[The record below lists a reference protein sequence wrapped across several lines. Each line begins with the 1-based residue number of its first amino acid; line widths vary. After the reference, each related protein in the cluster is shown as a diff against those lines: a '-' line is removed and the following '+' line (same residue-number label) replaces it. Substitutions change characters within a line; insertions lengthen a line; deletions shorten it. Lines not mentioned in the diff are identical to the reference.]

1 LEAIRL
7 EPDYAEAY
15 KNLGG
20 LLREQKRLD
29 EALACYVTAIGL
41 NPNVDY
47 LLGNTAYLKQALGEW
62 DTLSQ
67 DLKELTASIHAGKR
81 AAPPFSLNAFI
92 DAPDLQQKCSE
103 IILND
108 KFPQSNLLPDIV
120 PYRAHEKIR
129 VGYFSP
135 DFHTH
140 PVAVGIADLFKY
152 HDRSKF
158 EVHAFSFGP
167 DIKDSWNARVREGV
181 DFYHDVQAMS
191 DKDIALLSRSLE
203 IDIAIDL
210 TGYTKGNRT
219 AIFAMSAAPVQVC
232 YLGFLGTM
240 GATYYDYVISDSIM
254 IPEENKDYYAEHIAY
269 LPSYQ
274 VNSSQ
279 VISVDSDFDRHYFG
293 LSEDAFVFCCF
304 NNTFKIT
311 PGVFDSWARILHEV
325 KNGVLLLYVDNDQA
339 IKNLQQQ
346 MVIRG
351 VDPDRLIF
359 GDRLG
364 DSQYWSRYQA
374 VDLFL
379 DTFICSGGATSSDA
393 LRAGCPVLTCM
404 GDSASSRFGASIL
417 TALELPE
424 LITKTSE
431 EYESLAIHLATHPEE
446 LKALK
451 QKLVDNTSTAL
462 LYDTQ
467 RFARSIESAYV
478 EMNDRSQ
485 EGMRP
490 NDIYINDTVL

>member
-1 LEAIRL
+1 M
-7 EPDYAEAY
+7 
-15 KNLGG
+15 
-20 LLREQKRLD
+20 
-29 EALACYVTAIGL
+29 
-41 NPNVDY
+41 
-47 LLGNTAYLKQALGEW
+47 
-62 DTLSQ
+62 
-67 DLKELTASIHAGKR
+67 H
-81 AAPPFSLNAFI
+81 
-92 DAPDLQQKCSE
+92 
-103 IILND
+103 
-108 KFPQSNLLPDIV
+108 
-120 PYRAHEKIR
+120 
-129 VGYFSP
+129 
-135 DFHTH
+135 
-140 PVAVGIADLFKY
+140 
-152 HDRSKF
+152 
-158 EVHAFSFGP
+158 
-167 DIKDSWNARVREGV
+167 
-181 DFYHDVQAMS
+181 
-191 DKDIALLSRSLE
+191 
-203 IDIAIDL
+203 
-210 TGYTKGNRT
+210 
-219 AIFAMSAAPVQVC
+219 
-232 YLGFLGTM
+232 
-240 GATYYDYVISDSIM
+240 
-254 IPEENKDYYAEHIAY
+254 
-269 LPSYQ
+269 SYQ
-274 VNSSQ
+274 VNLSQ
-279 VISVDSDFDRHYFG
+279 VISVDSDCDRHYFG
-293 LSEDAFVFCCF
+293 LSEDAFVYCCF

-364 DSQYWSRYQA
+364 GSQYWSRYQA

-485 EGMRP
+485 KGMRP
-490 NDIYINDTVL
+490 DDIYINNTLEAVQTEIISAKEPFAGDVGILVDHYQHGRFDKAETLALSLTQDFPDHQLGWKVLGAIFSQTGRKSEALSAYKEAVRILPTDPEGHSNLGFSLEELGRREDAIASFNRAIELKPDYAQAHYNLGVSLNGLNRLDEAVASFREAIILEPTLVEAHNNLGLILMKLGKLDSAATHFQIALRINPEYTFANNNFGLLLSQLGKFTESVKYYQRALSVNPIFFEEL